1 MSVSFI
7 FNNLAFF
14 YRIDSVNRALPVLVW
29 GCRDIPIS
37 GQSPSKEA
45 MYSDIEKTL
54 KQYYRNRALPVCK
67 ECGLTNHNMEGQSTC
82 PDCLT
87 DPYSYD

>member
-7 FNNLAFF
+7 YQNLQFH
-14 YRIDSVNRALPVLVW
+14 YRIDSHSSSLPFIAW
-29 GCRDIPIS
+29 GCRELPIS

-54 KQYYRNRALPVCK
+54 KQYYRNRLPVQKCK
-67 ECGLTNHNMEGQSTC
+67 DCGLTSPKMESHDIC
-82 PDCLT
+82 PDCLIN
-87 DPYSYD
+87 D